1 MARTCRQIAG
11 VTQLVL
17 LAMVFVLF
25 AARTTHAVPPPD
37 RPSPEYTVASGEVV
51 PARAAGGLPLP
62 ARLDPLRSVPEKLA
76 LVMVGGLL
84 LGLAAAV
91 RRTT

>member
-1 MARTCRQIAG
+1 MSTASW
-11 VTQLVL
+11 L
-17 LAMVFVLF
+17 FVLTLLF
-25 AARTTHAVPPPD
+25 VTLAARSAPAVPPQD
-37 RPSPEYTVASGEVV
+37 GRSPEYTVASGEV
-51 PARAAGGLPLP
+51 PARTSTTVPLP
-62 ARLDPLRSVPEKLA
+62 VGLDPLGSVPEKLA

>member
-1 MARTCRQIAG
+1 MARMRKTLAG
-11 VTQLVL
+11 AVRLGL
-17 LAMVFVLF
+17 LALLFVTV
-25 AARTTHAVPPPD
+25 AARYAPAVPPPD
-37 RPSPEYTVASGEVV
+37 GPSPEYTVASGELH
-51 PARAAGGLPLP
+51 PRAGGGAMVPV
-62 ARLDPLRSVPEKLA
+62 RLDPLRSVPEKLA

>member
-1 MARTCRQIAG
+1 LARTWKGAAATR
-11 VTQLVL
+11 LVL
-17 LAMVFVLF
+17 LVTLLLVLTVR
-25 AARTTHAVPPPD
+25 ATPAVPPPD
-37 RPSPEYTVASGEVV
+37 GPSPEYTVASGDV
-51 PARAAGGLPLP
+51 PARVSAQVAVPGPLY
-62 ARLDPLRSVPEKLA
+62 PLRSVPEKLA

>member
-1 MARTCRQIAG
+1 
-11 VTQLVL
+11 VTRLLL
-17 LAMVFVLF
+17 LAMMFVTI
-25 AARTTHAVPPPD
+25 AVRSTPAVPPPD
-37 RPSPEYTVASGEVV
+37 GPSRSPEYTVASGEV
-51 PARAAGGLPLP
+51 PARAGSSVAIPVG
-62 ARLDPLRSVPEKLA
+62 LDPLQSVPEKLA

>member
-1 MARTCRQIAG
+1 MARTWKSTARA
-11 VTQLVL
+11 TRLVL
-17 LAMVFVLF
+17 LAMMFMTLAV
-25 AARTTHAVPPPD
+25 RSTPAVPPSD
-37 RPSPEYTVASGEVV
+37 RTSPEYTVASGEV
-51 PARAAGGLPLP
+51 PARSGATVKVPVG
-62 ARLDPLRSVPEKLA
+62 LDPLRSVPEKLA

>member
-1 MARTCRQIAG
+1 LARTWKKAAVATR
-11 VTQLVL
+11 LVL
-17 LAMVFVLF
+17 LAMMFVTL
-25 AARTTHAVPPPD
+25 AVRSTPAVPPSD
-37 RPSPEYTVASGEVV
+37 RPSRSPEYTVASGEV
-51 PARAAGGLPLP
+51 PARAGSVAISGG
-62 ARLDPLRSVPEKLA
+62 LDPLRSVPEKLA

>member
-1 MARTCRQIAG
+1 M
-11 VTQLVL
+11 
-17 LAMVFVLF
+17 FVLF
-25 AARTTHAVPPPD
+25 AARPTPAVPPPD
-37 RPSPEYTVASGEVV
+37 GPSPEYTVASGEVV
-51 PARAAGGLPLP
+51 PARAAGGLALP
-62 ARLDPLRSVPEKLA
+62 GRFDPLRSVPEKLA